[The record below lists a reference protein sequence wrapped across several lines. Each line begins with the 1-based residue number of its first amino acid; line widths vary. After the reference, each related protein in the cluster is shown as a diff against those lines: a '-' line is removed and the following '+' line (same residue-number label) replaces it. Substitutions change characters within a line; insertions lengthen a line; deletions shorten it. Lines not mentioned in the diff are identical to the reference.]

1 MGIEKE
7 VLIAKLL
14 EDKHITFKEALILM
28 DQKSNQ
34 NINYNSY
41 NARNESTS
49 FKGYNADNTF
59 C

>member
-34 NINYNSY
+34 NINYNPYSPL
-41 NARNESTS
+41 NPDPNNPSNWTIV
-49 FKGYNADNTF
+49 